1 MNSGTML
8 RKRMLKIP
16 KEEIKNGLHRVL
28 KDYTVAAL
36 TKKGEKILYDYIDQE
51 DQIIMDYTP
60 TVLSP
65 KKFFFPQDEVI
76 LEYNEEG
83 KISPRNEIKPTVLF
97 GIRPCDINGT
107 KIMDEVFAE
116 SNGDPNYLA
125 KREKAVVI
133 GVDCLKPCDE
143 DAFCYLV
150 NAHYAPLGCDL
161 MLHELG
167 NDYLVSI
174 VTEKGEE
181 FTEKYLA
188 VEEADQELFKEFQ
201 KMKDKGFEN
210 LKPMKNLGNL
220 ADIFEANK
228 NHPIWQEE
236 GEKCLSCGS
245 CVMVC
250 PTCYCFDV
258 ADEID
263 LSLKKGKW
271 VRRWDACMLN
281 SFAEVAGGENFRG
294 EVENRLRH
302 RINRKFNFLMRKHS
316 QPVCVGCG
324 RCGRACLVDISP
336 GKIAK
341 ALAGERKEGHESM
354 STTLDLKEK
363 NDALYIPEKARII
376 KVEQLTSR
384 EKSFQ
389 LELVS
394 GRSLDHVPCQFVEVS
409 VLGIGEA
416 PISIASPPSD
426 DVKFE
431 LCVRAIGDV
440 TNKLN
445 SLTENDT
452 VMIRG
457 PFGHGFDAEIEQK
470 MAGKHLLLIAGG
482 LGYAPLRSLIIKTT
496 NEKEK
501 YKKISIL
508 YGSKSPE
515 DRLYQDEL
523 DELAKMGGKVEL
535 LETVDQPTD
544 DWKGSQGVITTLIP
558 KVDLDPD
565 ETIAVIIGPP
575 VMYKFVLTSLLER
588 KIPNENIY
596 MSLERR
602 MKCGVGKCGHCQM
615 DGLYVCQEG
624 PVFNYTDV
632 ERKVEVL

>member
-1 MNSGTML
+1 
-8 RKRMLKIP
+8 
-16 KEEIKNGLHRVL
+16 
-28 KDYTVAAL
+28 
-36 TKKGEKILYDYIDQE
+36 
-51 DQIIMDYTP
+51 
-60 TVLSP
+60 
-65 KKFFFPQDEVI
+65 
-76 LEYNEEG
+76 
-83 KISPRNEIKPTVLF
+83 
-97 GIRPCDINGT
+97 
-107 KIMDEVFAE
+107 
-116 SNGDPNYLA
+116 
-125 KREKAVVI
+125 
-133 GVDCLKPCDE
+133 
-143 DAFCYLV
+143 
-150 NAHYAPLGCDL
+150 
-161 MLHELG
+161 
-167 NDYLVSI
+167 
-174 VTEKGEE
+174 
-181 FTEKYLA
+181 
-188 VEEADQELFKEFQ
+188 
-201 KMKDKGFEN
+201 
-210 LKPMKNLGNL
+210 
-220 ADIFEANK
+220 
-228 NHPIWQEE
+228 
-236 GEKCLSCGS
+236 
-245 CVMVC
+245 
-250 PTCYCFDV
+250 
-258 ADEID
+258 
-263 LSLKKGKW
+263 
-271 VRRWDACMLN
+271 
-281 SFAEVAGGENFRG
+281 
-294 EVENRLRH
+294 
-302 RINRKFNFLMRKHS
+302 
-316 QPVCVGCG
+316 
-324 RCGRACLVDISP
+324 
-336 GKIAK
+336 
-341 ALAGERKEGHESM
+341 M